1 MNIIKYAGYEGTV
14 ALDLD
19 RNVCRGKILFID
31 DLVTYE
37 ADLATGGP
45 GIRAA
50 FEEAVDDYLETCK
63 ELGRA
68 PQKALS
74 GTFNVRISPEL
85 HKAARLRAAEDD
97 VTLNEVVAAAV
108 HCYVNGGQR
117 ITNHSHNHNHF
128 VVAPDDQLFDV
139 YSAAVSADFAYKGAV
154 KSVLQ

>member
-14 ALDLD
+14 SLDLD

-37 ADLATGGP
+37 ADLAAGAE
-45 GIRAA
+45 GIRKA
-50 FEEAVDDYLETCK
+50 FEEAVADYLETCE

-128 VVAPDDQLFDV
+128 VLAAEDQLFDV
-139 YSAAVSADFAYKGAV
+139 YSAAVSADISYKGAV

>member
-14 ALDLD
+14 SLDLD

-37 ADLATGGP
+37 AALADGAE

-50 FEEAVDDYLETCK
+50 FQEAVDDYLETCK

-85 HKAARLRAAEDD
+85 HKAARLRAAEDA

-108 HCYVNGGQR
+108 DCYVNGGQR
-117 ITNHSHNHNHF
+117 ITNHSHNHF
-128 VVAPDDQLFDV
+128 MVAPDDHMFDV
-139 YSAAVSADFAYKGAV
+139 YSAAFTAADAYKGAV